1 MNEFA
6 LAAAQA
12 LYLFS
17 PLLVASAISGIVLR
31 FDLFSALKR
40 PIDAG
45 RSFRGHRL
53 FGDSKTW
60 RGVAVAVV
68 GCTLTASV
76 QKHLLIGAALDRV
89 ALVDYRHT
97 NEFAFGLAMGAGAML
112 GELPNSFVKRRLG
125 IAPGATRRGALA
137 VVFYVWDQID
147 LLTTAWPL
155 LCFWVHPTPLIVV
168 MSGVLGLGLHPAVSL
183 IGYLIRARRTAR

>member
-1 MNEFA
+1 LNEVA

-45 RSFRGHRL
+45 RMFRGHRL
-53 FGDSKTW
+53 LGDSKTW

-76 QKHLLIGAALDRV
+76 QKHLLVGALDRV

-97 NEFAFGLAMGAGAML
+97 NELAFGFAMGAGAML

-125 IAPGATRRGALA
+125 IAPGATRRGFLA
-137 VVFYVWDQID
+137 VAFYVWDQID

-155 LCFWVHPTPLIVV
+155 LCFWVHPTPLIV
-168 MSGVLGLGLHPAVSL
+168 MTSGVLGLGLHPAVSL
-183 IGYLIRARRTAR
+183 VGYLIRARRTAR